1 MRHRRNKKST
11 SKRRSVDN
19 SIIKNQAVSLIL
31 HEKIKTTIARA
42 KNLRGAV
49 ERLITVSKGQNL
61 QARRKLISYL
71 PKMGAVRK
79 LMEELAPRYK
89 ERMGGYTRIRR
100 IGARKGDG
108 AEIAQIELV

>member
-1 MRHRRNKKST
+1 MRHRKNKKST
-11 SKRRSVDN
+11 GKGRSLDN

-31 HEKIKTTIARA
+31 HEKIQTTLARA
-42 KNLRGAV
+42 KNLRGRV
-49 ERLITVSKGQNL
+49 ERLITVSKNQNL
-61 QARRKLISYL
+61 QARRRLISSL

-89 ERMGGYTRIRR
+89 ERMGGYTRIRKV
-100 IGARKGDG
+100 GTRKGDG